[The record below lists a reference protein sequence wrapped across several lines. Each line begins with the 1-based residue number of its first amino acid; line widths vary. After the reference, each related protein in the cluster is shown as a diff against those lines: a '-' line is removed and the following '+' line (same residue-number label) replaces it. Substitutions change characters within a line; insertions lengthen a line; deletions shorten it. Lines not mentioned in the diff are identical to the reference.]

1 MFVDGVG
8 KTHNMQCM
16 HVISLCIA
24 TSKYINNWE
33 RTPIYFI
40 FSFQGGR
47 IEANNTSVRES
58 KFGLPLVEETKERM
72 IDLFRK

>member
-1 MFVDGVG
+1 M
-8 KTHNMQCM
+8 M
-16 HVISLCIA
+16 SS
-24 TSKYINNWE
+24 SKLENFNL
-33 RTPIYFI
+33 I
-40 FSFQGGR
+40 FSFQGGK